1 MNEQMVVW
9 LIMVG
14 VFVAAS
20 AFRIVERSKEKNVED
35 YLISEAEGKI
45 VKGYKNDVYD
55 DSDEFGDL

>member
-1 MNEQMVVW
+1 MIVW

-20 AFRIVERSKEKNVED
+20 AFRIVERSKEMNVND
-35 YLISEAEGKI
+35 YLTSEAEGKI

-55 DSDEFGDL
+55 DSV

>member
-1 MNEQMVVW
+1 MIVW

-20 AFRIVERSKEKNVED
+20 ALRFIEQSKEMNVND
-35 YLISEAEGKI
+35 YLKSEAEGKI